1 MVARKLD
8 TGMAQA
14 ISAALQQDR
23 SRRLEAGSHGSQ
35 PGLNLKI

>member
-1 MVARKLD
+1 MIARKLD

-14 ISAALQQDR
+14 ISVALQQDH
-23 SRRLEAGSHGSQ
+23 SRRLETGSHGPQ